1 MTDLLRFM
9 GFLSLV
15 LASIAAAAIAWA
27 IGATWKPEHTNALVY
42 GLLSLSGLAVVAALA
57 GLAFGAILT
66 GVWLSRRP
74 LQRGG
79 PDPELRNEYQVL
91 RNEGARMS
99 LVDRLLARPPQGP
112 IIEASTVGRFV
123 DLADDS

>member
-9 GFLSLV
+9 GFLALV

-27 IGATWKPEHTNALVY
+27 IGSTWKPEHTNALVY

-57 GLAFGAILT
+57 GLAFGAILA

-74 LQRGG
+74 LQRIGA
-79 PDPELRNEYQVL
+79 DPELRNEYQVL
-91 RNEGARMS
+91 RNEGARVTLM
-99 LVDRLLARPPQGP
+99 DRLLSRPPQGP
-112 IIEASTVGRFV
+112 VIEASTVGRFV
-123 DLADDS
+123 DLADDR